1 METVF
6 VLIAKDLSTERQ
18 WVEGVYAARDL
29 AVEEMEAQMELWE
42 EQRAYRIAES
52 ELTG

>member
-6 VLIAKDLSTERQ
+6 VLLAKDLATERC
-18 WVEGVYAARDL
+18 WVEGVYATRDL
-29 AVEEMEAQMELWE
+29 AEEEMECQMELWE
-42 EQRAYRIAES
+42 ETRSYRIAES